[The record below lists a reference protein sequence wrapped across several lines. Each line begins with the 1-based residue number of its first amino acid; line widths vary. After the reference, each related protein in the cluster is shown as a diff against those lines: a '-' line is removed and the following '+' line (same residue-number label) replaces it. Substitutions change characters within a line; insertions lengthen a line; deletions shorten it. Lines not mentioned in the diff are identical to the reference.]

1 MGLRVLALALVLVVA
16 PISLA
21 FVVVKYSAL
30 LVAFGLLMVET
41 VGKAQILA
49 LLILSPLILLDRLF
63 VWARRK
69 GWI

>member
-30 LVAFGLLMVET
+30 LVAFGLLMVEA
-41 VGKAQILA
+41 VGKAQIFA
-49 LLILSPLILLDRLF
+49 LLVLSPLIIADRLF